1 MSEKRFLPD
10 IIDTNKP
17 GEVFK
22 ISNFE
27 LVKEELGK
35 LLSDYKD
42 FQITNNIAEAKEL
55 RAGLNNMAGALN
67 QKKIAVKKAYLEPY
81 EYGETQIKEL
91 IGMISNVSLAI
102 DKQVK
107 DYEENKKKAKKAD
120 IEALFKTF
128 VNPRKIGFDRVFNE
142 KWLNA
147 TVTLKAVEKDLTN
160 YFENVESNIATI
172 ETLYTD
178 EVRKADAIA
187 LFVDYL
193 DFGRAIQEEKRIW
206 EFNNRP
212 KPTPIVVVANPAQVT
227 APVVEEEA
235 KNQPSAE
242 EVPQDYLLSITGT
255 RNQLLG
261 LKEYLKAHGIA
272 YNFER
277 R

>member
-1 MSEKRFLPD
+1 MKR
-10 IIDTNKP
+10 TKRKP
-17 GEVFK
+17 
-22 ISNFE
+22 
-27 LVKEELGK
+27 
-35 LLSDYKD
+35 
-42 FQITNNIAEAKEL
+42 
-55 RAGLNNMAGALN
+55 
-67 QKKIAVKKAYLEPY
+67 
-81 EYGETQIKEL
+81 
-91 IGMISNVSLAI
+91 
-102 DKQVK
+102 
-107 DYEENKKKAKKAD
+107 KKAD

-212 KPTPIVVVANPAQVT
+212 KPTPIVVVANPST
-227 APVVEEEA
+227 
-235 KNQPSAE
+235 S
-242 EVPQDYLLSITGT
+242 YCSSC
-255 RNQLLG
+255 
-261 LKEYLKAHGIA
+261 
-272 YNFER
+272 
-277 R
+277 